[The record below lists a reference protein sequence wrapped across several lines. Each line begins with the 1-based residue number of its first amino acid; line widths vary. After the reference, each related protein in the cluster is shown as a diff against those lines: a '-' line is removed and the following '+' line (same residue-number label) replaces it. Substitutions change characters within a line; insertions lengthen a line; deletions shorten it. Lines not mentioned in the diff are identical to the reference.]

1 MCIGLLHRPKANWH
15 GKFKPSSLQDKV
27 AISKMTIFF
36 HVSASYYLN
45 SLWLEVGL
53 ESSGE
58 LRAKIARG
66 HSDNIELQMI
76 SFQQL

>member
-1 MCIGLLHRPKANWH
+1 
-15 GKFKPSSLQDKV
+15 
-27 AISKMTIFF
+27 MTIFF

-53 ESSGE
+53 ESSGD